1 MPITITGV
9 DTSLSQLDEGVQ
21 SNIERELRTRSLRAL
36 ADVKLDTPV
45 DTGRARNSWYIGYT
59 TRLVGNGSLS
69 GVTVLV
75 PRNRP
80 QEIIVTNGTTYIQLL
95 NQGSS
100 VQAGT
105 MFIEQA
111 FLRYF
116 DEVRVEV
123 INN

>member
-9 DTSLSQLDEGVQ
+9 NTSLDQLDDGVA
-21 SNIERELRTRSLRAL
+21 SNIERELRERSLRAL
-36 ADVKLDTPV
+36 ADVTLATPV

-59 TRLVGNGSLS
+59 TRFIGNGSLGS
-69 GVTVLV
+69 ITVLM
-75 PRNRP
+75 PRDRP

-100 VQAGT
+100 IQAGT

>member
-9 DTSLSQLDEGVQ
+9 NTSLDQLDDGVA
-21 SNIERELRTRSLRAL
+21 SNIERELRERSLRAL
-36 ADVKLDTPV
+36 ADVTLATPV

-59 TRLVGNGSLS
+59 TRFVGNGSLGS
-69 GVTVLV
+69 ITVLM
-75 PRNRP
+75 PRDRP

-100 VQAGT
+100 IQAGT